1 MACGLYNWFHPK
13 YSSTMRPD
21 VESRCYEKT
30 VGCLDQRNCL
40 LPKLAIQFP
49 AKVLAKLT
57 PQARWRGWER
67 VRLEDAAQYL
77 ASLGFVAPVT
87 PNPAEELM
95 ILSGGPSNISEAWT
109 ALSLLAEKGLLAARI
124 ARQTGS
130 IDEYLA
136 AASGLPKNA
145 VLHILPLQ
153 GETICVCDTGIELLC
168 HCPVGDWM
176 LALCS
181 NIVLYTV

>member
-13 YSSTMRPD
+13 YASTMRPD
-21 VESRCYEKT
+21 VERMCYEKT
-30 VGCLDQRNCL
+30 TRCLDQRNCL
-40 LPKLAIQFP
+40 LPQLGIEFP

-67 VRLEDAAQYL
+67 VRLEDTAQHL
-77 ASLGFVAPVT
+77 SSLGFVAPVT

-130 IDEYLA
+130 LDEYLA
-136 AASGLPKNA
+136 AASGLPKDA
-145 VLHILPLQ
+145 TLHILTFQ
-153 GETICVCDTGIELLC
+153 GKKKE
-168 HCPVGDWM
+168 
-176 LALCS
+176 
-181 NIVLYTV
+181 